1 MAKTLSR
8 RAFVREAT
16 AIGLAFP
23 ALSCARPGEA
33 PVPRRIGFFSSVG
46 YPELE
51 AAFRLELSEL
61 GYVDGSDVV
70 IVTRFSRPNTN
81 DIVTMADELAS
92 MELALIVAVALPFA
106 LEVRRANPSM
116 PMVIGTCP
124 GLVSN
129 GFAESLERPGGIY
142 TGLDELPPGVTAHR
156 LRLLKAA
163 APAVS
168 RVALLSTTPGV
179 GGHEAQV
186 ADAETIAAELGI
198 QVQPYRAASLEE
210 LRRALDRLVLDGM
223 NGLLNFQGGL
233 SLSNRQLVVDF
244 LADAR
249 IPAVYQATL
258 FAEAGGLMS
267 WAPDLT
273 EQYRVTARYVDQI
286 LRGAHPG
293 DLPAK
298 YPEQYYLTIN
308 SPAASR
314 LGLTIP
320 ADLIAQAARVLS

>member
-1 MAKTLSR
+1 MIDIRSR
-8 RAFVREAT
+8 RAFVREVA
-16 AIGLAFP
+16 
-23 ALSCARPGEA
+23 ALGSSLPLFACAHREEA
-33 PVPRRIGFFSSVG
+33 SVPPRIGFFSSIG

-51 AAFRLELSEL
+51 AAFREELAQL
-61 GYVDGSDVV
+61 GYADGSEV
-70 IVTRFSRPNTN
+70 IIVPRFSRPNTN
-81 DIVTMADELAS
+81 DIVTMADELGA
-92 MELALIVAVALPFA
+92 MDLALIVVVALPFA

-156 LRLLKAA
+156 LRLLKTV
-163 APAVS
+163 APDVS
-168 RVALLSTTPGV
+168 RVALLSTTPGT

-186 ADAETIAAELGI
+186 SDAETAAAELGV
-198 QVQPYRAASLEE
+198 QVQPYRASSLDE
-210 LRRALDRLVLDGM
+210 LRRALERIALDDM
-223 NGLLNFQGGL
+223 NGMLNFQGGL
-233 SLSNRQLVVDF
+233 SLSNRQLIVDF
-244 LADAR
+244 AAEAS

-286 LRGAHPG
+286 LRGAKPG

-298 YPEQYYLTIN
+298 YPEAYYLTIN
-308 SPAASR
+308 SSAASG

-320 ADLIAQAARVLS
+320 DELIAQAIRVVS